1 MEPPSINSPDHPR
14 LGTDR
19 CVGANR
25 LDMAFKGY
33 KCDKKKGLAICEMP
47 VPGKNKLNCQF

>member
-47 VPGKNKLNCQF
+47 VSGKNK